1 MALSQKRALATGS
14 PVLDRALSEV
24 YRDINELINAVNSG
38 DTDRVKTENTGKAGD
53 IRVIKDS
60 DNNYFLEVKAD
71 DGWTKI
77 SAAYKD
83 I

>member
-1 MALSQKRALATGS
+1 MALSQKRAVVTGD
-14 PVLDRALSEV
+14 PIMDRALSDV

-38 DTDRVKTENTGKAGD
+38 DTDRVKTESAGKSGD

-60 DNNYFLEVKAD
+60 DDNYFLEVKAY

-77 SAAYKD
+77 SATYKD
-83 I
+83 V